1 MARFLRMD
9 GSSLPARMTLIGG
22 NTLWFKVSGL
32 GPDRKHLRIASS
44 SPVARVSVVSARDG
58 NLEQK
63 LRLDIGEVRTATRA
77 MLTAHAQGGAPDH
90 ATQGVEIRLEPA
102 LALPPAGDETGML
115 TRLLL
120 VEAKGPG
127 QPGFVSQS
135 RTLLSMQ
142 WMRHVLL
149 NRLKF
154 GPRFFGAGN
163 AGTLAALI
171 VAPNQVEGF
180 EAYPTLTGFPATNLE
195 AIVRIAN
202 DGTYSGY
209 ASRRE
214 FMQNAVDVAKGIN
227 PGIDPCPTGLYA
239 WRTERAASPGDN
251 FVKFVT
257 ESGTDFYT
265 LTDEFIRDPLLR
277 GKGK

>member
-44 SPVARVSVVSARDG
+44 SPAARVSVVSARDS
-58 NLEQK
+58 NVEQK
-63 LRLDIGEVRTATRA
+63 LKLDIGDVRIATRA
-77 MLTAHAQGGAPDH
+77 TLTAHTQGGAPDH
-90 ATQGVEIRLEPA
+90 ATQGVEIQLEPA

-115 TRLLL
+115 ARLLL
-120 VEAKGPG
+120 AEAKGPG

-171 VAPNQVEGF
+171 VAPKQVEGF
-180 EAYPTLTGFPATNLE
+180 EQYPTLAGNLNRNLQDL
-195 AIVRIAN
+195 ARIAN
-202 DGTYSGY
+202 DATD
-209 ASRRE
+209 SRHIATRE
-214 FMQNAVDVAKGIN
+214 FVKDAIEVAKGTK
-227 PGIDPCPTGLYA
+227 PGSDPCPTGLYA
-239 WRTERAASPGDN
+239 WKTAEAKSPGRN
-251 FVKFVT
+251 FVKFAT
-257 ESGTDFYT
+257 ESGNDFYT
-265 LTDEFIRDPLLR
+265 LTQEFLRDPLMKDR
-277 GKGK
+277 K

>member
-44 SPVARVSVVSARDG
+44 SPAARVSVVSARDS
-58 NLEQK
+58 NVEQK
-63 LRLDIGEVRTATRA
+63 LKLDIGDVRIATRA
-77 MLTAHAQGGAPDH
+77 TLTAHTQGGAPDH
-90 ATQGVEIRLEPA
+90 ATQGVEIQLEPA

-115 TRLLL
+115 ARLLL
-120 VEAKGPG
+120 AEAKGPG

-171 VAPNQVEGF
+171 VAPKQVEGF
-180 EAYPTLTGFPATNLE
+180 EQYPALRGIQEKNLRDF
-195 AIVRIAN
+195 VKIAN
-202 DGTYSGY
+202 DATD
-209 ASRRE
+209 SRHAAMRE
-214 FMQNAVDVAKGIN
+214 FMTNAIAVARGSN
-227 PGIDPCPTGLYA
+227 PGTDPCPTGLYA
-239 WRTERAASPGDN
+239 WRTAGEDSPGKH
-251 FVKFVT
+251 FVKFIT
-257 ESGTDFYT
+257 EGGNDFYT
-265 LTDEFIRDPLLR
+265 LSEAFRRDPLLR
-277 GKGK
+277 GQ